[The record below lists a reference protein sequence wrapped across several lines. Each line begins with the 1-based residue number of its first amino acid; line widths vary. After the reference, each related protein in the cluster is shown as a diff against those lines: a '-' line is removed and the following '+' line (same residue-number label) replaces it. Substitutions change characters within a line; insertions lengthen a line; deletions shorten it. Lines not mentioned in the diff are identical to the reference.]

1 MRDRLRGLWSRGR
14 TPVDGGPT
22 VSDDIDGQPSTTS
35 HPPPTKRELARR
47 VLAWVTT
54 ALAGLLVLV
63 VLVAPSGA
71 SRFTPLALLRIPV
84 EGLVV
89 IGLALVVAARARTVM
104 VAFVGVAFG
113 LLALVKIVDRG
124 FVAVLDRPFDPVLD
138 LAFIEPA
145 VEFLARSNG
154 RAGALGTV
162 VGAILVAVVVI
173 VLVTLA
179 VLRLAG
185 VVQRHRT
192 RAAGTAAVLAT
203 AWVACAV
210 LGVQIVP
217 DVPVAAHAYYDRL
230 VQVRAGLQDRDAF
243 AAEAAVDAFRYTPNS
258 HLLTA
263 LRGKD
268 VVIAFVE
275 SYGRVAVE
283 DPELAP
289 AIGALLEDGNRRLRA
304 AGFASRSAFLTS
316 PTVTGISWLAHS
328 TLQSGL
334 WIDNQQRYS
343 DLLASDRLTL
353 GQAFRRA
360 GWRTVG
366 VAPANNT
373 DWQDVASFYGFN
385 QTYDFRT
392 LGYRGSPFSFTSIP
406 DQFTLSAFERLE
418 RDRPDGAPVMAEIDL
433 LSSHAPWSPVPKF
446 VDWASIGDGSV
457 FEPPSG
463 NGDPADI
470 VLQRD
475 RTRVRTDFRQSIEY
489 SLNTLISYVETYGD
503 DDLVLIFLGDHQ
515 PAPVVTGAGAS
526 RDVPITIVARD
537 KAVLNRIDGWGWSAG
552 LNPGPHAPVWRMDA
566 FRDRFLTAFGR

>member
-1 MRDRLRGLWSRGR
+1 MRDRLRRLWTRGR
-14 TPVDGGPT
+14 TPVDGDLT
-22 VSDDIDGQPSTTS
+22 VSDEV
-35 HPPPTKRELARR
+35 PPPTKGHVARTI
-47 VLAWVTT
+47 VAWAIT

-63 VLVAPSGA
+63 VLVAPSGT
-71 SRFTPLALLRIPV
+71 SRFTPLALVRIPV

-89 IGLALVVAARARTVM
+89 VGLALVVAARARTAVA
-104 VAFVGVAFG
+104 AFVGVAIG
-113 LLALVKIVDRG
+113 LLALVKIVDVG
-124 FVAVLDRPFDPVLD
+124 FFAVLDRPFDPVLD
-138 LAFIEPA
+138 LAFIAPT

-154 RAGALGTV
+154 RAGALGAV
-162 VGAILVAVVVI
+162 LAAVFLAVAVI
-173 VLVTLA
+173 ILVTLA
-179 VLRLAG
+179 VLRLTS
-185 VVQRHRT
+185 VVRRYRT
-192 RAAGTAAVLAT
+192 RATGAVTVLAA
-203 AWVACAV
+203 AWVACAI

-217 DVPVAAHAYYDRL
+217 NVPVAAHAYYDRL
-230 VQVRAGLQDRDAF
+230 LQVRAGLQDRDAF
-243 AAEAAVDAFRYTPNS
+243 AAEAAVDAFRFTPS
-258 HLLTA
+258 ADLLAA

-268 VVIAFVE
+268 VVLAFVE

-289 AIGALLEDGNRRLRA
+289 QIGAVLDSGNRRLRA
-304 AGFASRSAFLTS
+304 AGFGSRSAFLTS

-328 TLQSGL
+328 SLQSGL

-343 DLLASDRLTL
+343 DLVASDRLTL
-353 GQAFRRA
+353 SLAFRRA

-373 DWQDVASFYGFN
+373 DWQHIASFYGFN
-385 QTYDFRT
+385 QTYDAHT
-392 LGYRGSPFSFTSIP
+392 LGYHGSSFSFTSIP
-406 DQFTLSAFERLE
+406 DQYTLSAFERLE
-418 RDRPDGAPVMAEIDL
+418 RDRSKRIPVMAEIDL
-433 LSSHAPWSPVPKF
+433 LSSHAPWSPVPEL
-446 VDWASIGDGSV
+446 VDWAAIGDGSV
-457 FEPPSG
+457 FDPVTG

-475 RTRVRTDFRQSIEY
+475 RTQVRTDYRQSIEY

-537 KAVLNRIDGWGWSAG
+537 PSVLNRIDTWGWSEG
-552 LNPGPHAPVWRMDA
+552 MNPGPQAPVWRMDA

>member
-1 MRDRLRGLWSRGR
+1 
-14 TPVDGGPT
+14 V
-22 VSDDIDGQPSTTS
+22 
-35 HPPPTKRELARR
+35 E
-47 VLAWVTT
+47 
-54 ALAGLLVLV
+54 GLLVV
-63 VLVAPSGA
+63 
-71 SRFTPLALLRIPV
+71 
-84 EGLVV
+84 
-89 IGLALVVAARARTVM
+89 GLALVVAARARTVV
-104 VAFVGVAFG
+104 VAFVGVTFG
-113 LLALVKIVDRG
+113 LLALVKIVDVG
-124 FVAVLDRPFDPVLD
+124 FFAVLDRPFDPVLD
-138 LAFIEPA
+138 LVFIDPA
-145 VEFLARSNG
+145 VEFLERSSG
-154 RAGALGTV
+154 RAGALGAV
-162 VGAILVAVVVI
+162 VGAVLLAVVVV

-179 VLRLAG
+179 VLRLTG
-185 VVQRHRT
+185 VVLRHRT
-192 RAAGTAAVLAT
+192 RSTGGVAVLAA
-203 AWVACAV
+203 AWVACAA

-230 VQVRAGLQDRDAF
+230 LQVRAGLQDRDEF
-243 AAEAAVDAFRYTPNS
+243 AAEAAVDAFRYTPS
-258 HLLTA
+258 SELLTA

-289 AIGALLEDGNRRLRA
+289 QIGAVLEDGNRRLRA
-304 AGFASRSAFLTS
+304 AGFESRSAFLTS

-353 GQAFRRA
+353 SLAFRRA

-373 DWQDVASFYGFN
+373 DWQDIASFYGLS
-385 QTYDFRT
+385 QSYDART
-392 LGYRGSPFSFTSIP
+392 LGYRGSAFSFSSIP
-406 DQFTLSAFERLE
+406 DQYTLSAFERLE
-418 RDRPDGAPVMAEIDL
+418 RDRSNRTPVMAEINL
-433 LSSHAPWSPVPKF
+433 LSSHAPWSPVPKL
-446 VDWASIGDGSV
+446 VDWASVGDGSA
-457 FEPPSG
+457 FKPATS

-489 SLNTLISYVETYGD
+489 SLSTLISYVETYGD
-503 DDLVLIFLGDHQ
+503 DDLVLVFLGDHQ

-526 RDVPITIVARD
+526 RDVPITIVARGPS
-537 KAVLNRIDGWGWSAG
+537 VLNRIDTWGWSEG
-552 LNPGPHAPVWRMDA
+552 LNPGPQAPVWRMDA